1 MLEIDNALMVR
12 DDTDPGSEV
21 NDDMGAS
28 MARNV
33 VLYTFRFE
41 ENRSTVFWSIISSHE
56 LHFVNRMY
64 KRMALTYVSV

>member
-1 MLEIDNALMVR
+1 MLQLDIDNALMLR
-12 DDTDPGSEV
+12 DDTDPGSKV

-41 ENRSTVFWSIISSHE
+41 ENRSTVLWST
-56 LHFVNRMY
+56 LGYQVLYFVVRMY
-64 KRMALTYVSV
+64 RERMSLT